1 MGLVDQSCK
10 FSPHSPARQ
19 SRHHLQVPG
28 RATLRPVC
36 PGSWKTVNT
45 TERPCQGLSLGL
57 FVQKTNQQHSWK
69 TPRYSFQALSKLPAL
84 IITLLLYYLGSAE
97 GVSTLDRGAGAANS
111 PCQKLTALPVCNFS
125 LSLISLSLCSLS
137 ASTSSISLHIM
148 TDTQGSGAGEE
159 QVGDAAASVKEG
171 NLWKIE
177 NK

>member
-1 MGLVDQSCK
+1 MGLVDQSCE
-10 FSPHSPARQ
+10 FSPHGPARQ

-45 TERPCQGLSLGL
+45 TERLCQGPSQRL
-57 FVQKTNQQHSWK
+57 FVQKTDQQHSWK

-97 GVSTLDRGAGAANS
+97 GVQHLGVSTISCQVTLSEAHCTTGVQFLLVPDLSVSLQFVSTNLFHLLPYNDRHPGLWSWGGAGGR
-111 PCQKLTALPVCNFS
+111 
-125 LSLISLSLCSLS
+125 CSS
-137 ASTSSISLHIM
+137 KRET
-148 TDTQGSGAGEE
+148 
-159 QVGDAAASVKEG
+159 
-171 NLWKIE
+171 WKIE